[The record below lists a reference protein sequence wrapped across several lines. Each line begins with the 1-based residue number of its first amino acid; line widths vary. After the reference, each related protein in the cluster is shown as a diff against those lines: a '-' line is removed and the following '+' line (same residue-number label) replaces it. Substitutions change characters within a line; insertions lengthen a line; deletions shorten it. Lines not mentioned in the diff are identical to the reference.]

1 MAYAGGTIVNPTIPY
16 TCPIPG
22 GLQNGK
28 MIIVQGN
35 CHHHQNNFAINLSVS
50 PQISPLPDTALHFNV
65 RFNENAI
72 VRNSQQYNA
81 WGQEERT
88 GGMPLRKGTPF
99 EIIILADPHHYK
111 ISINGRH
118 FANFRHRIPK
128 ESAQYLIISGEVNVS
143 YVKFEGGAPIM
154 PPHYQPPPPGYA
166 PPGYAPAKPGFAP
179 PAGAS
184 MYIAGQPMIPG
195 SPAPAPPS
203 YPGGVQPIYNPP
215 VPFTTSIPGGIYPGR
230 MIYISGIPNP
240 NVSRFTV
247 NLMCGPSEQGDIGL
261 HFDVRFN
268 YGGAY
273 NQTVRTHK
281 VGSSWGTEE
290 KHQNYF
296 PFIPNANF
304 DMIILIEQAS
314 IKIAV
319 NNQHFCE
326 FNHRIQPLSRVDFL
340 NVNGDVRLTSV
351 KIQ

>member
-143 YVKFEGGAPIM
+143 YVKFEGGA
-154 PPHYQPPPPGYA
+154 
-166 PPGYAPAKPGFAP
+166 
-179 PAGAS
+179 
-184 MYIAGQPMIPG
+184 

>member
-1 MAYAGGTIVNPTIPY
+1 MAYSGGTIVNPTIPY
-16 TCPIPG
+16 NCPIPG
-22 GLQNGK
+22 GLPNGK
-28 MIIVQGN
+28 MIIVQGT
-35 CHHHQNNFAINLSVS
+35 CHHHHNNFAINLCVS

-72 VRNSQQYNA
+72 IRNSQQYNA
-81 WGQEERT
+81 WGQEERG

-118 FANFRHRIPK
+118 YTNFRHRIPK
-128 ESAQYLIISGEVNVS
+128 ESVQYLIISGDVNIS
-143 YVKFEGGAPIM
+143 YIKFEGGASP
-154 PPHYQPPPPGYA
+154 
-166 PPGYAPAKPGFAP
+166 AP
-179 PAGAS
+179 PAYAGA
-184 MYIAGQPMIPG
+184 
-195 SPAPAPPS
+195 
-203 YPGGVQPIYNPP
+203 QPIYNPP
-215 VPFTTSIPGGIYPGR
+215 VPFTTNIPGGIYPGR
-230 MIYISGIPNP
+230 MLYVSGIPNP

-273 NQTVRTHK
+273 NQTIRTHK
-281 VGSSWGTEE
+281 VGSTWGTEE
-290 KHQNYF
+290 KHQNFF
-296 PFIPNANF
+296 PFVPNANF

-326 FNHRIQPLSRVDFL
+326 FNHRIQPLNRIDYL